1 MSEPN
6 QPIDDGDPGV
16 EAGDTELQFD
26 EAEPTSPTSTGATC
40 AACKR
45 PIDDVYYEIN
55 GKIVC
60 ASCSQQIQASF
71 RGGSGLGR
79 LIAASVFGLA
89 AAVVGAAVYYG
100 VVRATGW
107 NIGYVAVFVGFLVGG
122 AVRKGSGNRGGMFYQ
137 FLALG
142 LSYLAVGLMTFA
154 FIVEH
159 VFNGGLNQQQQ
170 AKVQPAPPKKGH
182 PGDAA
187 APRPQAVAVEKPGAP
202 KAAGVA
208 GQAPAKDAADA
219 KTAEAAKKGPELA
232 KEEKKPE
239 DEEEEEEDVPAKV
252 GIPAALLAFAIFA
265 GFVIVAGPV
274 LMATTDPISGLIYC
288 FALFQAWK
296 MNKKAVLA
304 LNGPFQVSPPVLEDA
319 HDPEHDDG
327 E

>member
-1 MSEPN
+1 MSELN
-6 QPIDDGDPGV
+6 QPIDDGDPGAD
-16 EAGDTELQFD
+16 AGDTELQFE
-26 EAEPTSPTSTGATC
+26 EAEPTSPTSSGATC

-60 ASCSQQIQASF
+60 ASCSQQIQAAF

-89 AAVVGAAVYYG
+89 AAVLGAAVYYG
-100 VVRATGW
+100 VVRATGL

-142 LSYLAVGLMTFA
+142 LSYLAIGLMTFA
-154 FIVEH
+154 FMVEH
-159 VFNGGLNQQQQ
+159 VFNGGLNQRQQ
-170 AKVQPAPPKKGH
+170 ANVRPAPPEKGH
-182 PGDAA
+182 PPGAA
-187 APRPQAVAVEKPGAP
+187 VPRPPVVAAEKPGAP
-202 KAAGVA
+202 KAAGVP
-208 GQAPAKDAADA
+208 GQAPTKDAAGA
-219 KTAEAAKKGPELA
+219 KTAEAAKKGPALA

-239 DEEEEEEDVPAKV
+239 DEEEEEDVPAKF
-252 GIPAALLAFAIFA
+252 GIPAALVAYAIFA
-265 GFVIVAGPV
+265 GFVILAGPV
-274 LMATTDPISGLIYC
+274 LVATTNPISGLIYC
-288 FALFQAWK
+288 FTLFQAWK

-304 LNGPFQVSPPVLEDA
+304 LNGPFQVSTPVLEET